1 MYVGPS
7 YQLVKEIK
15 MQFKMQFW
23 TCTLDIYKTT
33 SEKKLKV
40 PFVFLSKL
48 ITQVILKNCWH

>member
-33 SEKKLKV
+33 SEKKVESALC
-40 PFVFLSKL
+40 FSK
-48 ITQVILKNCWH
+48 